1 VGTPALTL
9 RGLKK
14 SGFREGLPLVL
25 CFGNLIWISL
35 RTLQAFTSPFHHGSI
50 LSAIFDA
57 LLAPLAF

>member
-1 VGTPALTL
+1 L